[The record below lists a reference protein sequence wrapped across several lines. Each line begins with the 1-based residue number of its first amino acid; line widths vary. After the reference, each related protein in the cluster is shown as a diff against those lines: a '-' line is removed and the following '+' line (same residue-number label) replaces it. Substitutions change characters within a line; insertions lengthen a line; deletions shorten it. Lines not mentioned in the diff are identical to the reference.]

1 MHFLGMLL
9 TSRPGA
15 LVLAH
20 SLRDAGTTKKLAI
33 LVTLDS
39 LSVEVVTQLK
49 ACLQRHPFSG
59 IRRGTAIS
67 DTPRRP
73 STTTLSMSLE
83 FETTAPPI
91 CIS

>member
-1 MHFLGMLL
+1 MHLLRLLL

-39 LSVEVVTQLK
+39 ISAEVVTQLK
-49 ACLQRHPFSG
+49 ACLQRHPLAP
-59 IRRGTAIS
+59 IRRGTAVS
-67 DTPRRP
+67 NTPHRP
-73 STTTLSMSLE
+73 STTTLSMFLE
-83 FETTAPPI
+83 FETTALPI